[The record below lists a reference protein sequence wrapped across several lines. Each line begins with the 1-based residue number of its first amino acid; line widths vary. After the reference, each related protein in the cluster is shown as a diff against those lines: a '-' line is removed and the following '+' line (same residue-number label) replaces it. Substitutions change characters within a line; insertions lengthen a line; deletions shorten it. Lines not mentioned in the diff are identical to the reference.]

1 MRTTVT
7 IDDDLYNEAAMLA
20 DPQIEKSELFK
31 EAIKTYIRVKSAKRL
46 SKLGGASPCIQDIPR
61 RSIDHDASSV

>member
-7 IDDDLYNEAAMLA
+7 IDDELYNKAARLS

-31 EAIKTYIRVKSAKRL
+31 EAFKTYVRIQSAKRL
-46 SKLGGASPCIQDIPR
+46 ARLSGSNTQMGHIPR
-61 RSIDHDASSV
+61 RTETNNKSE